1 MRKNINTVFTCI
13 LSALLV
19 VSAHAQDAGFQ
30 KAVHTIPA
38 DKSEFLPNTVVLQL
52 KPQHRYLI
60 DAGTIRHTGLSS
72 FFNNIGASPINKRFP
87 NHFPPGRSENE
98 KGEKLVDLSLI
109 YSFTYTSDF
118 PLEKVLATLTRTG
131 LFEYAEPWYVPRT
144 CYIPNDPGLTFE
156 YHLNKINAYA
166 GWDVSKGDTN
176 IVIGI
181 TDTGTEFVHTD
192 LTNIKYNYDDPIN
205 GVDDD
210 NDGYLDN
217 YRGWDVGEN
226 DNNPVY
232 TANAHGVHVSGLA
245 AANTDNNNGM
255 AGAGFKCKYL
265 PVKIANA
272 NGALTGAYD
281 GIVYAADM
289 GCQVINCSWG
299 SNGGGQFGQAI
310 VNYATFNKNSL
321 VIGAAGNN
329 GSQQDFFPA
338 SFQNVIS
345 VAATNNN
352 DQRWAGSNYS
362 YNVDVCAPGQDIYS
376 TWPTDSYT
384 VSSGTSMAAPI
395 AAGVAAIIKSYFPS
409 YSALQVGERM
419 KVTCDNIYPQN
430 SSLLADKLGK
440 GRINLF
446 KALTQGPTPSVVNTS
461 RTVTDNND
469 NVFVA
474 GDTISIRGNFINYL
488 DPTSNLTVTLSSP
501 SAYVSIINGS
511 TSLGVIPTL
520 GTANNNTDPFV
531 VKILPTAPFNSSI
544 LFKITMTDGSYSAV
558 QFFSVIVNVD
568 YINIAINDIG
578 TTITSK
584 GLIGYNKEGQLEGL
598 GFTYKGSASLL
609 YDASVMI
616 GASSSQVSDMARGS
630 GSVPDND
637 FASVLNVTRS
647 PHTVSEFDVM
657 GAFNDNNNVSKL
669 NVLVS
674 HTAHAWSIP
683 GHTKYVIVNYSIKN
697 MGMSALTNLHAGI
710 FADWDI
716 MDYTKNKAAFDAST
730 RMGYCWST
738 EAAGLFAGIKLL
750 SPGPV
755 IHYAL
760 DNTSGGMGGINAGD
774 GFDTAE
780 KFLALSTN
788 RATAGGSGTGND
800 VLQTVSSGPFNLG
813 PGDSVAVAFAIIG
826 GDSLTDL
833 LMSAGN
839 AQQMFDSVPI
849 GMEAI
854 KQQQFSLLQNYPN
867 PAGTSTVIEASFS
880 KGTQAQLEIYNAMGQ
895 RMTLVYS
902 GQVTPG
908 IHRFHVNIAH
918 WPAGMYYYRLS
929 TPSGNVTRKMIVAR

>member
-1 MRKNINTVFTCI
+1 MMAR
-13 LSALLV
+13 
-19 VSAHAQDAGFQ
+19 AQDSGIEKAEAIAGAV
-30 KAVHTIPA
+30 KA
-38 DKSEFLPNTVVLQL
+38 EYLPNTVVLQL

-60 DAGTIRHTGLSS
+60 DAGTVRHTQLSS
-72 FFNNIGASPINKRFP
+72 FLSGIGASTINKRFP
-87 NHFPPGRSENE
+87 NHFPPHPAVNE
-98 KGEKLVDLSLI
+98 RGEKLVDLSLI
-109 YSFTYTSDF
+109 YSFTYTHNL
-118 PLEKVLATLTRTG
+118 PLEKVLNVLNRTG
-131 LFEYAEPWYVPRT
+131 LFEYAEPWYIPQT
-144 CYIPNDPGLTFE
+144 CYTPNDPGLTFE
-156 YHLNKINAYA
+156 YHLNKINAYQ
-166 GWDVSKGDTN
+166 GWDISKGDTN

-192 LTNIKYNYDDPIN
+192 LTNIKYNFDDPVN

-210 NDGYLDN
+210 NDGYIDN
-217 YRGWDVGEN
+217 YRGWDTGEN

-245 AANTDNNNGM
+245 AAATDNNIGM

-265 PVKIANA
+265 PVKIANT
-272 NGALTGAYD
+272 NGALTGAYE

-299 SNGGGQFGQAI
+299 SNGGGQFGQTI

-321 VIGAAGNN
+321 VIGAAGNS
-329 GSQQDFFPA
+329 GAQQDFFPA

-352 DQRWAGSNYS
+352 DQRWAGSNFG

-395 AAGVAAIIKSYFPS
+395 AAGVAAIIKSHFPS
-409 YSALQVGERM
+409 YTALQVGERM
-419 KVTCDNIYPQN
+419 KVTCDNIYPLN
-430 SSLLADKLGK
+430 SGLLADKLGK

-446 KALTQGPTPSVVNTS
+446 KALTQGATPSVVNTS
-461 RTVTDNND
+461 RAISDNND

-474 GDTISIRGNFINYL
+474 GDTLRIRGNFINYL
-488 DPTSNLTVTLSSP
+488 DQTNNLNVTLSST
-501 SAYVSIINGS
+501 SAYVSIIDGS

-520 GTANNNTDPFV
+520 GTTNNNPDPFV

-544 LFKITMTDGSYSAV
+544 LFKLTMTDGSYSAV
-558 QFFSVIVNVD
+558 QYFSVIVNVD

-584 GLIGYNKEGQLEGL
+584 GLIGYNKDGQTEGL

-609 YDASVMI
+609 YDASLMI
-616 GASSSQVSDMARGS
+616 SNSGTQVSDMARGS
-630 GSVPDND
+630 SSVPDND
-637 FASVLNVTRS
+637 FASVLNVAKS

-657 GAFNDNNNVSKL
+657 GAFNDNNNPSKMDL
-669 NVLVS
+669 LVS

-683 GHTKYVIVNYSIKN
+683 GHTKYVIVHYSIKN
-697 MGMSALTNLHAGI
+697 NGSSALTNLHAGI

-716 MDYTKNKAAFDAST
+716 MDYTRNKAAFDAAT

-738 EAAGLFAGIKLL
+738 ETAGLYAGIKLL
-750 SPGPV
+750 SPDPV

-760 DNTSGGMGGINAGD
+760 DNTSGGMGGINLGD
-774 GFDTAE
+774 GFDTGE
-780 KFLALSTN
+780 KFLSLSTS
-788 RATAGGSGTGND
+788 RATAGGAGTGND
-800 VLQTVSSGPFNLG
+800 VLHTVSSGPFNLA
-813 PGDSVAVAFAIIG
+813 PGDSVEVAFALIG
-826 GDSLTDL
+826 GDSLTDIL
-833 LMSAGN
+833 TSAQN

-849 GMEAI
+849 GIEVP
-854 KQQQFSLLQNYPN
+854 KQEKFSLLQNYPN
-867 PAGTSTVIEASFS
+867 PAYDLTTIEASFATPS
-880 KGTQAQLEIYNAMGQ
+880 QAHLEVFNAMGQ
-895 RMTLVYS
+895 RVAMIYS
-902 GQVTPG
+902 GQVSAG
-908 IHRFHVNIAH
+908 AHRFRVNISG

-929 TPSGNVTRKMIVAR
+929 TPAGSVTRKMVISK